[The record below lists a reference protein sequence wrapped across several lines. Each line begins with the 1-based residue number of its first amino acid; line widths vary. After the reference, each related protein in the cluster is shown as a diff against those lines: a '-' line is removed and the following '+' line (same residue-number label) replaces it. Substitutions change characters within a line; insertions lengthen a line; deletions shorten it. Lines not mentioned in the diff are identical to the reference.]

1 MQIISLNIKIPHHLP
16 LKKEATDA
24 IPTVIARYG
33 YALEYSYLSKQVV
46 AVASD

>member
-1 MQIISLNIKIPHHLP
+1 MKLKKDNFVAFGVE
-16 LKKEATDA
+16 KKEATDA

-33 YALEYSYLSKQVV
+33 YALGYSRFRKQVV